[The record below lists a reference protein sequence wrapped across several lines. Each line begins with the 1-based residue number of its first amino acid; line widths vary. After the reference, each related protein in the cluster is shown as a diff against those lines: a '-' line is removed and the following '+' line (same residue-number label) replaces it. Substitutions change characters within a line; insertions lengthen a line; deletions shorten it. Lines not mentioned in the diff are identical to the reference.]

1 MTKKSPAKKR
11 SAAKKRPAA
20 KRHPAA
26 KKRVA
31 AKKRPTAKKRSA
43 AKKRPAAKKP
53 AARRKRPAP
62 AAGAASAPPKAG
74 PLPPSSA
81 IPSSRPAPPAGRAPA
96 VPAGRAAFGKDA
108 GIRVRMY
115 RVGFGDFFLL
125 SLRAPDD
132 TARHILVDC
141 GVHAANIGAIGA
153 AIDQLAT
160 DTGKQLSLVIM
171 THRHADHI
179 SGFSSGKDVFATFN
193 VERVWM
199 PWYDD
204 PKNKAAASLQAT
216 LTALAANLQIRLAAR
231 NDPATA
237 EAEQMANN
245 ITGTMSAVGGQTSNT
260 DALDTLQHG
269 FKAPVDYY
277 KAGDTPTLPASLVQ
291 AGLTAQI
298 LGPPIDQALVQQ
310 MDGKGHQYLAANADD
325 GAPPKRFDP
334 VFDYDGAKYPDA
346 AFELYT
352 REEVE
357 RAVADAQPD
366 LELAKAAQSDQF
378 LNNQSLVVL
387 FGFGGKKLLF
397 AGDAQWGNWQNF
409 LFGGTLGTPGH
420 TGLTS
425 AAKTILDTIDFY
437 KVGHH
442 GSTNATPIDALNAMK
457 DGVVAMCST
466 NENAYGK
473 VANKS
478 EVPRIPLLAALEKKT
493 RSQLARSDMVA
504 AGTEAACKPDDVES
518 IPPLQAPFTA
528 GPNGQI
534 YVDYEM

>member
-1 MTKKSPAKKR
+1 MPAQ
-11 SAAKKRPAA
+11 
-20 KRHPAA
+20 
-26 KKRVA
+26 
-31 AKKRPTAKKRSA
+31 
-43 AKKRPAAKKP
+43 
-53 AARRKRPAP
+53 
-62 AAGAASAPPKAG
+62 
-74 PLPPSSA
+74 
-81 IPSSRPAPPAGRAPA
+81 
-96 VPAGRAAFGKDA
+96 RAAFGKDA

-125 SLRAPDD
+125 SLKAPDG
-132 TARHILVDC
+132 TPRHILIDC
-141 GVHAANIGAIGA
+141 GVHAANINAIGA

-179 SGFSSGKDVFATFN
+179 SGFSSGKAAFATFN

-204 PKNKAAASLQAT
+204 PKNQAAVSLQST

-277 KAGDTPTLPASLVQ
+277 QAGDTPTLPASLVQ

-334 VFDYDGAKYPDA
+334 VFGFDGAKYPDA

-357 RAVADAQPD
+357 QAVADAQPD

-387 FGFGGKKLLF
+387 FGFGGKTMLF

-409 LFGGTLGTPGH
+409 LFGGTLGTPGTH
-420 TGLTS
+420 GPHVRCEGDPRQHRLLQS
-425 AAKTILDTIDFY
+425 RSPRQHERDADRRVERDARRHRRDVLDQRERLRQGREQQRGAAY
-437 KVGHH
+437 
-442 GSTNATPIDALNAMK
+442 P
-457 DGVVAMCST
+457 
-466 NENAYGK
+466 
-473 VANKS
+473 
-478 EVPRIPLLAALEKKT
+478 
-493 RSQLARSDMVA
+493 A
-504 AGTEAACKPDDVES
+504 AGRAREEDRQPAGAQRHGGGGHCRGRQARRRRADPAAPGAVHRGAERYALRRLRDVR
-518 IPPLQAPFTA
+518 
-528 GPNGQI
+528 
-534 YVDYEM
+534 